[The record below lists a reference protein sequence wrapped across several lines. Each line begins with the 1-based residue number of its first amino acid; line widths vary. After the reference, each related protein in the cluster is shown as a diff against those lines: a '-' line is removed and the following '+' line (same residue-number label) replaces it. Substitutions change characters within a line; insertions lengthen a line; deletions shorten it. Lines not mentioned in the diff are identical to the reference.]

1 MTDTPERVVADEKP
15 ADKSMGELWKQTVH
29 NRAFHMQ
36 REDNPAPDGEPGQGV
51 CRGVI
56 DYDDPEH
63 WVLVCH
69 YSGWVKPEDNG
80 YAVFMLDRS
89 RFGLEVATAVFGAL
103 MGCGDGPSYSTF
115 IEKTSGLN

>member
-1 MTDTPERVVADEKP
+1 MKAQIDYELNGLSAVKDDLEAKRIA
-15 ADKSMGELWKQTVH
+15 ASMGVLG
-29 NRAFHMQ
+29 RF
-36 REDNPAPDGEPGQGV
+36 EDNPAPDGEPGQGV